1 MAAGGLMPP
10 ADTNSTDSAMNADII
25 PVHLTMRGNFMRWN
39 VALLT
44 ALLPFFIA
52 GCSSGISNQKIEQ
65 DKKWHTTM
73 AEKNKKMQEDQERA
87 EREETAKREKEEAR
101 IASIPRQRCYLQAPG
116 GDQVVKKL
124 LDIINRENVTC
135 RLDRVPVKVTP
146 LQPSGFRED
155 KYDVLVNGRDFFYL
169 GKNGF
174 IDHIDYQATE
184 CQPHDVPWNTQGM
197 VYNNCVAYLAK
208 GLRMWAAMTRDKSIS
223 DETFRSYLF
232 YANRVDFGEWALF
245 LWQYKRAQ

>member
-1 MAAGGLMPP
+1 MAAGGLIPP
-10 ADTNSTDSAMNADII
+10 ANTNSTDSAMNADII
-25 PVHLTMRGNFMRWN
+25 PVHLIMRGKFMRWN

-65 DKKWHTTM
+65 DKKWNTTM

-87 EREETAKREKEEAR
+87 EGEETAKREKEEAR

-146 LQPSGFRED
+146 LQPSGFRD
-155 KYDVLVNGRDFFYL
+155 DQYDVRVNGRESFYFGEGGTPGL
-169 GKNGF
+169 INNQVM
-174 IDHIDYQATE
+174 D
-184 CQPHDVPWNTQGM
+184 CQPDGMEPNAQGV

-245 LWQYKRAQ
+245 LWQYKRTQ

>member
-1 MAAGGLMPP
+1 MATGGAMPP
-10 ADTNSTDSAMNADII
+10 TNTNSTNSAINADII
-25 PVHLTMRGNFMRWN
+25 PVHLIMRGNFMRWN

-44 ALLPFFIA
+44 VLLPFFIA

-65 DKKWHTTM
+65 DKKLNATM

-87 EREETAKREKEEAR
+87 EREEIAKQEREKAR

-146 LQPSGFRED
+146 LQPSGFRD
-155 KYDVLVNGRDFFYL
+155 DQYGIRVNRRESFYFGEGGIPGL
-169 GKNGF
+169 INNQVM
-174 IDHIDYQATE
+174 D
-184 CQPHDVPWNTQGM
+184 CQPDGM
-197 VYNNCVAYLAK
+197 EPNAKGMAYNNCVAYLTK

>member
-1 MAAGGLMPP
+1 
-10 ADTNSTDSAMNADII
+10 
-25 PVHLTMRGNFMRWN
+25 MRWN
-39 VALLT
+39 VVLLA
-44 ALLPFFIA
+44 ALLPFFIT

-65 DKKWHTTM
+65 DKKWNTM
-73 AEKNKKMQEDQERA
+73 MEERNKKMQADQER
-87 EREETAKREKEEAR
+87 EEIAKREKEEAR

-116 GDQVVKKL
+116 SDQVVKRL

-135 RLDRVPVKVTP
+135 RPDRAPVKVTP
-146 LQPSGFRED
+146 LWPSGFRD
-155 KYDVLVNGRDFFYL
+155 DQYDVRINGRESFYL
-169 GKNGF
+169 GEDGIPGLIYNQVM
-174 IDHIDYQATE
+174 D

-223 DETFRSYLF
+223 DETFRSYLS
-232 YANRVDFGEWALF
+232 YVNRVDFGEWALF

>member
-1 MAAGGLMPP
+1 
-10 ADTNSTDSAMNADII
+10 
-25 PVHLTMRGNFMRWN
+25 MRWN
-39 VALLT
+39 VVLLM
-44 ALLPFFIA
+44 ALLPFFIT

-65 DKKWHTTM
+65 ARKWNTTM
-73 AEKNKKMQEDQERA
+73 AEKNKKAQEDWERTKREDIAKQER
-87 EREETAKREKEEAR
+87 EEAR

-116 GDQVVKKL
+116 GDQTVKRL

-146 LQPSGFRED
+146 LQPSGFRD
-155 KYDVLVNGRDFFYL
+155 DLHDVRVNGRESFYFGEDGIPGL
-169 GKNGF
+169 IYNQVM
-174 IDHIDYQATE
+174 D
-184 CQPHDVPWNTQGM
+184 CQPDEVASNAQGM
-197 VYNNCVAYLAK
+197 EYNNCVAYIAK

-223 DETFRSYLF
+223 DEAFRSYLF